1 MINLKN
7 LLGKIYNLISEYESS
22 KTLVVPRPKKT
33 MTKMKYRKRNILRNL
48 MLISFLAATC
58 VSFADNYPKNPNI
71 DIVHYTFDITLTDET
86 DVIQATAT
94 LLVKFKTNGIKTL
107 RLDLTNKS
115 EKLANKGMM
124 VKQVISQGK
133 SLVYSHD
140 SDVLLIDLPNIM
152 VNEERSITIE
162 YEGIPNEGLKIGP
175 NKYGDRTFFSDN
187 WPNKARNW
195 LPTVDHPY
203 DKATCEFIV
212 TAPLKYQVVSNGL
225 KVEESI
231 LGNGQRLTHWKQ
243 SVPIAC
249 WLYALGVAEFAVQ
262 YVDTFNG
269 KSIQTWVYK
278 QDRVNGFYDFAI
290 PTKQALEFFSSYVGP
305 FAYEKLANIQSN
317 SVGGGMEAAS
327 AIFYGDKSVDGNRSI
342 RWRNVVIHEIAH
354 QWFGNAVTE
363 YDWDDVWLSE
373 GLTTY
378 FTMRFIKHAYGED
391 AFKEELKKARATV
404 FKLSQ
409 NNEDY
414 RIVHDNLSDM
424 KNVSSGLTYQK
435 GAWITHMI
443 CNYVGEEAFQQGIR
457 DYYQRYY
464 NGNATTMDLRMAL
477 ESASGKDLNQLFN
490 QWLFQGGN
498 IHLKGTW
505 SYDSKNKLIDI
516 ELTQTQPEKFT
527 FDMLLELDILTQDNN
542 SINKEIIQLSKRKIK
557 VSIPCESEPSNIL
570 LDPETKL
577 LAQWEFTR
585 KN

>member
-1 MINLKN
+1 MKNWKKNINRT
-7 LLGKIYNLISEYESS
+7 I
-22 KTLVVPRPKKT
+22 
-33 MTKMKYRKRNILRNL
+33 
-48 MLISFLAATC
+48 MLILCMAVHNT
-58 VSFADNYPKNPNI
+58 SFADNYPKNPNI
-71 DIVHYTFDITLTDET
+71 DVVHYIFDITLSDDTDM
-86 DVIQATAT
+86 IQSTAT
-94 LLVKFKTNGIKTL
+94 LLVKFKIPGIQTL

-115 EKLANKGMM
+115 EKLNNRGMK
-124 VKQVISQGK
+124 VKQVSSQGK
-133 SLVYSHD
+133 SLEYSHD
-140 SDVLLIDLPNIM
+140 SDVLLIDMPASIK
-152 VNEERSITIE
+152 NEERSITIE
-162 YEGIPNEGLKIGP
+162 YEGIPNAGLKIGP
-175 NKYGDRTFFSDN
+175 NKYGDRTFFSGN

-203 DKATCEFIV
+203 DKASCEFIV

-225 KVEESI
+225 KLEESI
-231 LGNGQRLTHWKQ
+231 TNNGQRLTHWKQ

-262 YVDTFNG
+262 YVDTFKG

-290 PTKQALEFFSSYVGP
+290 PTKQALEYFSSYVGP

-317 SVGGGMEAAS
+317 SVGGGMEAAT
-327 AIFYGDKSVDGNRSI
+327 AIFYGDKSVDGTRSI

-391 AFKEELKKARATV
+391 TFREELKKARNTV
-404 FKLSQ
+404 FKLSK

-414 RIVHDNLSDM
+414 SIVHDNLTDM
-424 KNVSSGLTYQK
+424 KEVTSGFTYQK

-443 CNYVGEEAFQQGIR
+443 CNHIGEEAFQKGIR

-464 NGNATTMDLRMAL
+464 NGNASTQDLRMAL
-477 ESASGKDLNQLFN
+477 ERASGKELTQFFN
-490 QWLFQGGN
+490 QWLYQGGN
-498 IHLKGTW
+498 IKLKGTW
-505 SYDSKNKLIDI
+505 SYNSKNKMIQI
-516 ELTQTQPEKFT
+516 ELSQVQPEKYSFT
-527 FDMLLELDILTQDNN
+527 MPMEMDILTNENN
-542 SINKEIIQLSKRKIK
+542 PMRREIIQLNKRKVK
-557 VSIPCESEPSNIL
+557 VSIPCESEPENIY

-577 LAQWEFTR
+577 LAQWDFTR

>member
-115 EKLANKGMM
+115 DKLANKGML
-124 VKQVISQGK
+124 VKQVLSQGK
-133 SLVYSHD
+133 ALLYSHD

-203 DKATCEFIV
+203 DKASCEFIV

-231 LGNGQRLTHWKQ
+231 LANGQRLTHWKQ

-527 FDMLLELDILTQDNN
+527 FDMPLELAILTQDNN
-542 SINKEIIQLSKRKIK
+542 TINKEIIQLSKRKIK